1 MLKLPDHPDDLVL
14 LRAVTNSIRT
24 KLKPSQVNIAVSM
37 KDEAVE
43 VRTNAAL
50 SATVLMR
57 NARERERQRDSEG
70 HTERQRDRGRAGAKL
85 FIGCFG
91 FSFASKGGVCMRGEG
106 DWRIIALAFAVVA
119 RAVLYLSMLTLLST
133 HLVMTSLV

>member
-57 NARERERQRDSEG
+57 NARERDSE
-70 HTERQRDRGRAGAKL
+70 TARDTQRDRGTE
-85 FIGCFG
+85 
-91 FSFASKGGVCMRGEG
+91 GGRG
-106 DWRIIALAFAVVA
+106 RNC
-119 RAVLYLSMLTLLST
+119 S
-133 HLVMTSLV
+133 